1 MAELFVRSHAIAYL
15 CIDKEKKYNDLV
27 MIIIITEEN
36 KSVYLNLKRKF
47 IKL

>member
-15 CIDKEKKYNDLV
+15 CIKKEKKYNDLV
-27 MIIIITEEN
+27 MILITKEN
-36 KSVYLNLKRKF
+36 KSVYLKRKF